1 MLTRIIGD
9 QIAAMAPAL
18 LFTNISKKKS
28 MKIELILLI
37 SVRSMKSIARLTF
50 RKKLVPVVVLDPD
63 PHDLPRWLYERFYL
77 QKGKSIL
84 KIEAL
89 QTTDKR
95 IFGRNGLRPTRSK
108 PGMIRLLPQI
118 CS

>member
-1 MLTRIIGD
+1 MFLQTLTRIIGD

-18 LFTNISKKKS
+18 LFTKYQQKKC

-37 SVRSMKSIARLTF
+37 SVRCMKSIARVTY
-50 RKKLVPVVVLDPD
+50 RKKLVPIVVLNPD

-89 QTTDKR
+89 QTTDER
-95 IFGRNGLRPTRSK
+95 IFGRNGLK
-108 PGMIRLLPQI
+108 AVEK
-118 CS
+118 